1 MFNCKLYYIYD
12 NFEKY
17 MFLVNIKILIL
28 INNVVEKK
36 NINIFL
42 KLLFIFVWL
51 EYSVLENK
59 GFVSGCFDIL
69 EIRFFLRYLK
79 YFLLW
84 L

>member
-1 MFNCKLYYIYD
+1 MKL
-12 NFEKY
+12 
-17 MFLVNIKILIL
+17 
-28 INNVVEKK
+28 KK
-36 NINIFL
+36 KINIFL

-51 EYSVLENK
+51 ENSVLENK
-59 GFVSGCFDIL
+59 GFVSGCFNIL